1 MTILRMSGKQLWM
14 SLMTAGRRQS
24 TMDDADGRT
33 APRERKEDRRR
44 EKIFDDV
51 IRIIS
56 NALEISPTEIK
67 SDIDFNSE
75 FTFDSLQLYEFVID
89 LEEAYNVRI
98 SDEDLDNVRNID
110 DIVDLICNL
119 TNKD

>member
-1 MTILRMSGKQLWM
+1 M
-14 SLMTAGRRQS
+14 
-24 TMDDADGRT
+24 
-33 APRERKEDRRR
+33 
-44 EKIFDDV
+44 
-51 IRIIS
+51 
-56 NALEISPTEIK
+56 
-67 SDIDFNSE
+67 
-75 FTFDSLQLYEFVID
+75 ID